1 MSSMNKL
8 LILATL
14 FFTLG
19 ATSQENPVLWKIDY
33 NKESASIHY
42 KAVIDLDWHLYASH
56 LPSPDEGPLPTEF
69 KYIDS
74 DHFQLTGQ
82 LIESKPIKTFDDN
95 FGVDV
100 SYFEN
105 SAEFSQKI
113 KVTSSDQFSV
123 SGKIY
128 YMVCNEEMCIPFE
141 DDFSIKITP

>member
-1 MSSMNKL
+1 MRKIFIFL
-8 LILATL
+8 TIIAVH
-14 FFTLG
+14 LG
-19 ATSQENPVLWKIDY
+19 GISQENPVLWKIDY
-33 NKESASIHY
+33 NKDNSSLKYKASIEFG
-42 KAVIDLDWHLYASH
+42 WHLYAAH

-74 DHFQLTGQ
+74 DYYQLTGQ

-95 FGVDV
+95 FGIDV

-128 YMVCNEEMCIPFE
+128 YMVCNEQMCIPFE

>member
-1 MSSMNKL
+1 MCSMNKL

-14 FFTLG
+14 FLTLG
-19 ATSQENPVLWKIDY
+19 AKSQQNPVEWKIDY

-42 KAVIDLDWHLYASH
+42 KAAIDLDWHLYAAH
-56 LPSPDEGPLPTEF
+56 LPSPNEGPLPTEF

-74 DHFQLTGQ
+74 DHYQLTGQ
-82 LIESKPIKTFDDN
+82 LTESKSIKTYDDN
-95 FGVDV
+95 FGVNV

-105 SAEFSQKI
+105 TAEFSQKV
-113 KVTSSDQFSV
+113 KLNSSTPFSI